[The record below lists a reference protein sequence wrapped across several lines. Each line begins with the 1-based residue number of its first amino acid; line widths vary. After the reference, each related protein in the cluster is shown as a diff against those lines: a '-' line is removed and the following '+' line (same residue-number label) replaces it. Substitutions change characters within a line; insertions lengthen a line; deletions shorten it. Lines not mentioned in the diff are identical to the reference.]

1 MRAKREMHSVMLQY
15 CSICRGGRV
24 GALVM
29 VFQLE
34 GGWILGYSGCFS
46 HDVGGKASPGVL
58 YDPAVPTAGTRLY
71 SDRSQAV

>member
-1 MRAKREMHSVMLQY
+1 
-15 CSICRGGRV
+15 
-24 GALVM
+24 M

-34 GGWILGYSGCFS
+34 GGWILGYSGCLS
-46 HDVGGKASPGVL
+46 HEVGGKASPGVL